1 VQIFGWFSADAVC
14 ARFSSKSRQGLRIS
28 RHIFRQEFQCDVAIQ
43 PRVLSLVH
51 STHTSAAEAFKD
63 AVVRNSLADE
73 RVGTRHGALN
83 LGCALKQVNERHP
96 SDPGPC
102 HQFTGE
108 VFLAF
113 LLSD

>member
-1 VQIFGWFSADAVC
+1 MPSALL
-14 ARFSSKSRQGLRIS
+14 FEIS
-28 RHIFRQEFQCDVAIQ
+28 PGPAHLSPHFPAGISVRRCDSA
-43 PRVLSLVH
+43 RVLSLVYR
-51 STHTSAAEAFKD
+51 THTSAAEAFKD